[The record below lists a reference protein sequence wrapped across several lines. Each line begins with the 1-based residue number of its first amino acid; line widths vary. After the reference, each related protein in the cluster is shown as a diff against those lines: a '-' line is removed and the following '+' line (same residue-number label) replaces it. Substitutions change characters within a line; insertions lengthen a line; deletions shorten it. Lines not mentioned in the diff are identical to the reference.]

1 MGKEMKV
8 RAVPILSATAKN
20 EKTPQP
26 MGNWLREIENILKT
40 AGKS

>member
-1 MGKEMKV
+1 MGKGMKE

-20 EKTPQP
+20 RSQWEI
-26 MGNWLREIENILKT
+26 GCEEIENILKT